1 MPPPSSGGAH
11 VIEILNILEGFPIR
25 EQGLNA
31 AATIHEMAEAEKLA
45 YADRA
50 RWLGDPAFVRVPL
63 KGLTSKA
70 YADQL
75 RATILPDRARP
86 AAEIAAGD
94 PQRHESDQTTHF
106 SVVDSAGDA
115 VSNTYTLNLPYGSG
129 LVVEGT
135 GVLLNNEL
143 DDFAAKPGAAN
154 AFGLLGGDANA
165 PGSGKRPLSS
175 MSPTL
180 SSRTANSSWRPAA
193 PAAQSLSR
201 SCCRS
206 CST

>member
-86 AAEIAAGD
+86 PRKSRPAI
-94 PQRHESDQTTHF
+94 R
-106 SVVDSAGDA
+106 SATRA
-115 VSNTYTLNLPYGSG
+115 I
-129 LVVEGT
+129 
-135 GVLLNNEL
+135 
-143 DDFAAKPGAAN
+143 
-154 AFGLLGGDANA
+154 
-165 PGSGKRPLSS
+165 RPPIFRLSI
-175 MSPTL
+175 PPATR
-180 SSRTANSSWRPAA
+180 SRTPTR
-193 PAAQSLSR
+193 
-201 SCCRS
+201 
-206 CST
+206 